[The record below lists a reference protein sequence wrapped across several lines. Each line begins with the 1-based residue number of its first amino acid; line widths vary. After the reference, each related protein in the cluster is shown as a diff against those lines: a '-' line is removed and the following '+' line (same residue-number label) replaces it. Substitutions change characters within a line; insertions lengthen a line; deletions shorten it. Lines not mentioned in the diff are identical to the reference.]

1 MLFHWL
7 RFLILLLAPAW
18 MQDRTPDERHF
29 FRRRFTLKH
38 YKKRKK
44 VRYIWLSA
52 ISVWLINPTLPM
64 MIFVGLLSTFLS
76 FSLLDESS

>member
-1 MLFHWL
+1 MLFHGL
-7 RFLILLLAPAW
+7 RFLILLLSPDW
-18 MQDRTPDERHF
+18 MQDRTPDEKHF

-38 YKKRKK
+38 YQKRKK

-52 ISVWLINPTLPM
+52 VSIWLINPTLPM

-76 FSLLDESS
+76 FSLLDETS